1 MEKKGL
7 HNMTMKITSGI
18 FSEENPSRK
27 RMYDM
32 TRGEV
37 CYLENV
43 GYILRVG
50 ACSGSLFLILGDDV
64 TCDHYDI
71 TASKHHDV
79 RKLFKNE
86 SVTINF
92 K

>member
-1 MEKKGL
+1 
-7 HNMTMKITSGI
+7 MTMKITSGI
-18 FSEENPSRK
+18 FSEENPKRK

-50 ACSGSLFLILGDDV
+50 AGSGSLFLILGNDV
-64 TCDHYDI
+64 TCNYYDVV
-71 TASKHHDV
+71 ASNHHEV
-79 RKLFKNE
+79 RELFKNE